1 MPLLANEQVVNVNG
15 LPKPSW
21 TELQYTQYFCL
32 LEALYRASGLCPY
45 MPPPRSRLFGSAFDA
60 PTGAE
65 YRAPPRVSFDIPPGV
80 VDRVPPNVTLNVPS
94 GIVDNRRRFFLIT
107 AVRATRK

>member
-60 PTGAE
+60 PTGAV
-65 YRAPPRVSFDIPPGV
+65 YRAPPRVTFDIPARV
-80 VDRVPPNVTLNVPS
+80 VGCVPPNVSTDIPF
-94 GIVDNRRRFFLIT
+94 GIVDNGGREFLIA
-107 AVRATRK
+107 AVHTT